1 MISGPGY
8 EGWIERR
15 EVGWMVYEVG
25 GGWSASYGPYRW
37 KWRAWLQLWSV
48 AP

>member
-8 EGWIERR
+8 EGWIEHKDD
-15 EVGWMVYEVG
+15 GWMVYEVG